1 MFYSYEL
8 IKKEGYSSPWQFID
22 HYKQTFPDL
31 YSGSV
36 VNHEG
41 VEIRMKDSS
50 ATKTKTKEEKEK
62 IIKTKIFDQ
71 NCCEQDLADFLNE
84 KKIIRDRIISISM
97 SSDSDAPRRLGKY
110 GIDRILLVWEEER

>member
-8 IKKEGYSSPWQFID
+8 LKKEGYSNPWQFID

-31 YSGSV
+31 YSGCK

-41 VEIRMKDSS
+41 VEIRMKDPS
-50 ATKTKTKEEKEK
+50 TTKTKEEKEK

-71 NCCEQDLADFLNE
+71 NGCEQDLADFLNE
-84 KKIIRDRIISISM
+84 KKITRDRIISISM

>member
-8 IKKEGYSSPWQFID
+8 LK
-22 HYKQTFPDL
+22 
-31 YSGSV
+31 
-36 VNHEG
+36 
-41 VEIRMKDSS
+41 
-50 ATKTKTKEEKEK
+50 KEK

-84 KKIIRDRIISISM
+84 KKITRDRIISISL